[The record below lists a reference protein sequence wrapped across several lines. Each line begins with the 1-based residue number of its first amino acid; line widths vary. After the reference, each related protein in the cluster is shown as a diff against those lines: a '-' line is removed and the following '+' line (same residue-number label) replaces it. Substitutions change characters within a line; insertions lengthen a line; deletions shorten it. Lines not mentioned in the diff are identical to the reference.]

1 MYSIPE
7 LPGGLGNSAK
17 LDKKILAKA
26 EQLTLHPRQEHMRL
40 NIAKALVGLT
50 NCRTHRHNVPVTKAL
65 NRDILAAE
73 KERKKRRKEEEEEV
87 PYMV

>member
-1 MYSIPE
+1 MKYD
-7 LPGGLGNSAK
+7 GGGSGCSEHTLGRCLGK
-17 LDKKILAKA
+17 G
-26 EQLTLHPRQEHMRL
+26 
-40 NIAKALVGLT
+40 GLT

-87 PYMV
+87 I

>member
-1 MYSIPE
+1 MARKINMVSIFWV
-7 LPGGLGNSAK
+7 S
-17 LDKKILAKA
+17 D
-26 EQLTLHPRQEHMRL
+26 
-40 NIAKALVGLT
+40 GLT

>member
-1 MYSIPE
+1 MSRRGP
-7 LPGGLGNSAK
+7 
-17 LDKKILAKA
+17 
-26 EQLTLHPRQEHMRL
+26 
-40 NIAKALVGLT
+40 VGLT
-50 NCRTHRHNVPVTKAL
+50 NSRTHRHIVPVTKAL

>member
-1 MYSIPE
+1 MFGEVLKNQIGEVSRTS
-7 LPGGLGNSAK
+7 GLS
-17 LDKKILAKA
+17 
-26 EQLTLHPRQEHMRL
+26 
-40 NIAKALVGLT
+40 
-50 NCRTHRHNVPVTKAL
+50 NCRAQRHNVPVTKAL

>member
-1 MYSIPE
+1 MCREAFPREFHLHTVESVAR
-7 LPGGLGNSAK
+7 LG
-17 LDKKILAKA
+17 
-26 EQLTLHPRQEHMRL
+26 
-40 NIAKALVGLT
+40 GLT

>member
-1 MYSIPE
+1 MYVISI
-7 LPGGLGNSAK
+7 N
-17 LDKKILAKA
+17 
-26 EQLTLHPRQEHMRL
+26 
-40 NIAKALVGLT
+40 GLT
-50 NCRTHRHNVPVTKAL
+50 NSRTHRHIVPVTKAL

>member
-1 MYSIPE
+1 MAALLLAPNFQ
-7 LPGGLGNSAK
+7 LGFGQIVLCLVNSCY
-17 LDKKILAKA
+17 IWPNF
-26 EQLTLHPRQEHMRL
+26 QLGFGQ
-40 NIAKALVGLT
+40 LVGLT
-50 NCRTHRHNVPVTKAL
+50 NCRAHRHNVPVTKAL

>member
-1 MYSIPE
+1 MIY
-7 LPGGLGNSAK
+7 LVLRCRG
-17 LDKKILAKA
+17 
-26 EQLTLHPRQEHMRL
+26 
-40 NIAKALVGLT
+40 VGLT